1 MSRVAQWKR
10 AGPITQRSVDRNHA
24 LLIFFPRSPDIIFE
38 IRNSILYANISEQ
51 IHDSKWFQRTAE
63 MSVHLSRL
71 TVVTFDTRREQKLIC
86 ICWWRSVKWDS
97 LCQLSSFFMRIWQS
111 HRMTFYV
118 LCYYNI
124 RESHNSVSLSSRSEQ
139 INWMLERQIM
149 AFMEYQN
156 KEQDTLKK
164 KFAKKFSRPRRDSNP
179 RPSD

>member
-1 MSRVAQWKR
+1 MAQWKR

-97 LCQLSSFFMRIWQS
+97 LCQLSSFLCGSGNHIEWHFMY
-111 HRMTFYV
+111 YV
-118 LCYYNI
+118 IIIYVKVTTVFHC
-124 RESHNSVSLSSRSEQ
+124 RVG
-139 INWMLERQIM
+139 
-149 AFMEYQN
+149 QN
-156 KEQDTLKK
+156 
-164 KFAKKFSRPRRDSNP
+164 R
-179 RPSD
+179 